1 MKFFKD
7 NKILTIILLILS
19 FYLYNN
25 YFILIEPNSKV
36 DKNSRTYINDLY
48 ASDERIYNNYL
59 ETSEQI
65 IYKKL
70 VSASQNHIPTIYFK
84 SITDGL
90 DVKKIYDAIIVDHPE
105 LLNFGSLRYKYST
118 AGDYEITINS
128 ATPLRL
134 LTAFNM
140 SRIQRIIHKIK
151 EDTKDL
157 NDYGKIKYVYNWIGK
172 KTKYDKTFTY
182 MSKNQSAYNVFINKN
197 AVCAGFA
204 KACQIIFQN
213 IGIESYGVS
222 GHTTGP
228 HMWNIVK
235 YKGKYYFFDST
246 VAASISETSEYYYDG
261 LKQTAMKEYMMD
273 NPEWYPE
280 IETTNME

>member
-1 MKFFKD
+1 MRFFKE
-7 NKILTIILLILS
+7 NKILSILLLLLS
-19 FYLYNN
+19 FCLYNN
-25 YFILIEPNSKV
+25 YFILVEPNPKV
-36 DKNSRTYINDLY
+36 DKKSPTYINDLY
-48 ASDERIYNNYL
+48 ASDERIYNDYL
-59 ETSEQI
+59 DTTEKI

-70 VSASQNHIPTIYFK
+70 VSASKNHIPTIYFK
-84 SITDGL
+84 SITNKL
-90 DVKKIYDAIIVDHPE
+90 DVEKIYSAILVDHPE
-105 LLNFGSLRYKYST
+105 LLNFGSLSYKYST

-134 LTAFNM
+134 LTALNM
-140 SRIQRIIHKIK
+140 SRIQRIIQKIK

-172 KTKYDKTFTY
+172 KTKYDRTFTY

-204 KACQIIFQN
+204 KASQIIFQN

-222 GHTTGP
+222 GNTTGP
-228 HMWNIVK
+228 HMWNIIK
-235 YKGKYYFFDST
+235 YKGKYYYFDST
-246 VAASISETSEYYYDG
+246 IAASISDTSEHYYDG
-261 LKQTAMKEYMMD
+261 LKQTTMKEYKMS